1 MIILK
6 DGSYFEFDEAYQ
18 VELQQT
24 FPGLKPEVL
33 HWECLAMANWAKQAP
48 QSKRKTRRGIK
59 RFVSGWL
66 HRAQKQAHGMSPF
79 AHKLRE
85 NGGGTISTRDMELED
100 ELYHDFLGTHQEYFL
115 TKYGRCFTKAG
126 ERVTREQS

>member
-6 DGSYFEFDEAYQ
+6 DGTFFEFDEAYYL
-18 VELQQT
+18 ELQQT

-48 QSKRKTRRGIK
+48 PSKRKTRRGIK

-66 HRAQKQAHGMSPF
+66 HRAQRQAHGMSPF
-79 AHKLRE
+79 ALKLKEEGNSDKIGIRSW
-85 NGGGTISTRDMELED
+85 TSLDCLT
-100 ELYHDFLGTHQEYFL
+100 HDYLKSASFQQYCLV
-115 TKYGRCFTKAG
+115 KYGQYMSFDG
-126 ERVTREQS
+126 ERIEA